1 MLWVGW
7 CCGWCGVL
15 WVVWCCGVVLW
26 VGWCGVVG
34 GVVLCGWGGVGRVGL
49 WVEWG
54 GIVGGVGDER
64 VFTEHVYVEA
74 YCRAY
79 TA

>member
-1 MLWVGW
+1 M
-7 CCGWCGVL
+7 
-15 WVVWCCGVVLW
+15 LW

-34 GVVLCGWGGVGRVGL
+34 GVVLWVGWCWRVGL